1 MNLNQFELE
10 LTKHICSGKSSS
22 EIGALMFRSPRT
34 IEEHREKL
42 YKKLGVS
49 KKEDSSLRLLR
60 CKSYSPKSKY
70 RKFTG

>member
-49 KKEDSSLRLLR
+49 KKEEFIF
-60 CKSYSPKSKY
+60 KAIKMQII
-70 RKFTG
+70 